1 MTEHTAPPSISEAP
15 RAKRWPYLIPLA
27 VVLALGGVFAKR
39 LSDISGGYDPLV
51 IPTVLL
57 NTPAPTFELPPLPGY
72 GEALTSAD
80 LKGKVSLVNIWG
92 SWCAA
97 CTVEH
102 PFLME
107 IAKTGEVPIYGIA
120 WRDTPDRSV
129 AWLERH
135 GNPYTKIG
143 QDPKSQTIIDLGVV
157 AAPESFV
164 IDKDGIIRYKVAGI
178 ITREEWREKIQPLI
192 AQLNK

>member
-1 MTEHTAPPSISEAP
+1 MTETATSLP
-15 RAKRWPYLIPLA
+15 RPKRWPYLIPLA

-39 LSDISGGYDPLV
+39 LSDISGGYDPKI

-57 NTPAPTFELPPLPGY
+57 NTPVPEFALPPLPGY
-72 GEALTSAD
+72 GDAFTTTD

-107 IAKTGEVPIYGIA
+107 IAKSGEVPIYGIA
-120 WRDTPDRSV
+120 WRDKPERSI
-129 AWLERH
+129 AWLEKY

-143 QDPKSQTIIDLGVV
+143 QEPKSDTIINFGVT
-157 AAPESFV
+157 AAPESFL
-164 IDKDGIIRYKVAGI
+164 IDKAGIIRYKVSGI

>member
-1 MTEHTAPPSISEAP
+1 MSDHVASPP
-15 RAKRWPYLIPLA
+15 RASRWPYTLPL
-27 VVLALGGVFAKR
+27 VIVLALGGVFAKR
-39 LSDISGGYDPLV
+39 LLDVSGGYDPLV

-57 NTPAPTFELPPLPGY
+57 DTPAPEFNLPPLPGY
-72 GEALTSAD
+72 GDAFTTAD

-107 IAKTGEVPIYGIA
+107 IAKSGEIPIYGIA
-120 WRDTPDRSV
+120 WRDQPDRSI
-129 AWLERH
+129 AWLQRH

-143 QDPKSQTIIDLGVV
+143 QDPKSQAIINLGVV
-157 AAPESFV
+157 AAPESFL
-164 IDKDGIIRYKVAGI
+164 IDKDGVIRYKVAGI
-178 ITREEWREKIQPLI
+178 ITRDEWREKIQPLI
-192 AQLNK
+192 ARLNK

>member
-1 MTEHTAPPSISEAP
+1 MTDHSASPPRIN
-15 RAKRWPYLIPLA
+15 RWPYILPL
-27 VVLALGGVFAKR
+27 VIVLALGGVFAKR
-39 LSDISGGYDPLV
+39 LSDVSGGYDPLV

-57 NTPAPTFELPPLPGY
+57 NTPAPEFDLPPLPGY
-72 GEALTSAD
+72 GEAFTTAD

-102 PFLME
+102 PLLME
-107 IAKTGEVPIYGIA
+107 IAKSGEIPIYGIA
-120 WRDTPDRSV
+120 WRDQPDRSI

-143 QDPKSQTIIDLGVV
+143 QDPKSQAIINLGVV
-157 AAPESFV
+157 AAPESFL
-164 IDKDGIIRYKVAGI
+164 IDKEGVIRYKVAGI
-178 ITREEWREKIQPLI
+178 ITRNEWREKIQPLI

>member
-1 MTEHTAPPSISEAP
+1 MSDHVASPP
-15 RAKRWPYLIPLA
+15 RASRWPYILPL
-27 VVLALGGVFAKR
+27 VIVLALGGVFAKR
-39 LSDISGGYDPLV
+39 LLDVSGGYDPLV

-57 NTPAPTFELPPLPGY
+57 DTPAPEFNLPPLPGY
-72 GEALTSAD
+72 GDAFTTAD

-107 IAKTGEVPIYGIA
+107 IAKSGEIPIYGIA
-120 WRDTPDRSV
+120 WRDQPDRSI
-129 AWLERH
+129 AWLQRH

-143 QDPKSQTIIDLGVV
+143 QDPKSQAIINLGVV
-157 AAPESFV
+157 AAPESFL
-164 IDKDGIIRYKVAGI
+164 IDKDGVIRYKVAGI
-178 ITREEWREKIQPLI
+178 ITRDEWREKIQPLI

>member
-1 MTEHTAPPSISEAP
+1 MSDHVASPP
-15 RAKRWPYLIPLA
+15 RASRWPYILPL
-27 VVLALGGVFAKR
+27 VIVLALGGVFAKR
-39 LSDISGGYDPLV
+39 LLDVSGGYDPLV

-57 NTPAPTFELPPLPGY
+57 DTPAPEFNLPPLPGY
-72 GEALTSAD
+72 GDAFTTAD

-107 IAKTGEVPIYGIA
+107 IAKSGEIPIYGIA
-120 WRDTPDRSV
+120 WRDQPDRSI
-129 AWLERH
+129 AWLQRH

-143 QDPKSQTIIDLGVV
+143 QDPKSQAIINLGVV
-157 AAPESFV
+157 AAPESFL
-164 IDKDGIIRYKVAGI
+164 IDKDGVIRYKVAGI
-178 ITREEWREKIQPLI
+178 ITRDEWREKIQPLI
-192 AQLNK
+192 ARLNK